1 MAIKRPAEPPSPS
14 STAREAQLQ
23 LGRPHGDSRPHAV
36 RPDRA
41 GKEQGRPAREGWWSE
56 ALQGGMCAASAASSI
71 TAPAQQHV
79 DMDWTWDA
87 RPGDGSQNSV
97 QVAGGRYRVRP
108 VVDRVNHARPHRRT
122 RGLRDS
128 MVLEGKADLQL
139 PPGRAPSGRA
149 ASLGAARLE
158 THDSSSYVALVCVKK
173 HNARGQAHGLARDR
187 AARCFD
193 CMAEAGTAALAGH
206 SPRVDAPPLRGRARR
221 VADAGDGPAG
231 TEKAIRRRCEPPSVA
246 DGDGRIHN
254 IGMTFVYHSHIM

>member
-14 STAREAQLQ
+14 STAREARLQ

-139 PPGRAPSGRA
+139 PPVLAFVLPIIFWERFDANGMRSETITVSTCTQRPHRTWSG
-149 ASLGAARLE
+149 AR
-158 THDSSSYVALVCVKK
+158 T
-173 HNARGQAHGLARDR
+173 
-187 AARCFD
+187 
-193 CMAEAGTAALAGH
+193 GTRSG
-206 SPRVDAPPLRGRARR
+206 S
-221 VADAGDGPAG
+221 
-231 TEKAIRRRCEPPSVA
+231 
-246 DGDGRIHN
+246 
-254 IGMTFVYHSHIM
+254 

>member
-14 STAREAQLQ
+14 STAREARLQ

-173 HNARGQAHGLARDR
+173 HNARGESTERRRWR
-187 AARCFD
+187 AAKVW
-193 CMAEAGTAALAGH
+193 AL
-206 SPRVDAPPLRGRARR
+206 RV
-221 VADAGDGPAG
+221 
-231 TEKAIRRRCEPPSVA
+231 
-246 DGDGRIHN
+246 
-254 IGMTFVYHSHIM
+254 

>member
-1 MAIKRPAEPPSPS
+1 MQSAHVLREVLCRQSAGAGPELRQRSGASSPPHRQERHVAGMAIKRPAEPPSPS
-14 STAREAQLQ
+14 STAREARLQ
-23 LGRPHGDSRPHAV
+23 LGRLHGDSRPHAV

-149 ASLGAARLE
+149 AGS
-158 THDSSSYVALVCVKK
+158 TS
-173 HNARGQAHGLARDR
+173 
-187 AARCFD
+187 
-193 CMAEAGTAALAGH
+193 T
-206 SPRVDAPPLRGRARR
+206 
-221 VADAGDGPAG
+221 
-231 TEKAIRRRCEPPSVA
+231 
-246 DGDGRIHN
+246 
-254 IGMTFVYHSHIM
+254 

>member
-14 STAREAQLQ
+14 STAREARLQ

-173 HNARGQAHGLARDR
+173 HNGRGEAHGTARDR
-187 AARCFD
+187 AARCFV
-193 CMAEAGTAALAGH
+193 
-206 SPRVDAPPLRGRARR
+206 RKR
-221 VADAGDGPAG
+221 
-231 TEKAIRRRCEPPSVA
+231 
-246 DGDGRIHN
+246 
-254 IGMTFVYHSHIM
+254 

>member
-14 STAREAQLQ
+14 STAREARLQ
-23 LGRPHGDSRPHAV
+23 LGRLHGDSRPHAV

-79 DMDWTWDA
+79 ETA
-87 RPGDGSQNSV
+87 VKTACRSQ
-97 QVAGGRYRVRP
+97 GGRYRVRP

-173 HNARGQAHGLARDR
+173 HNARG
-187 AARCFD
+187 
-193 CMAEAGTAALAGH
+193 ESTE
-206 SPRVDAPPLRGRARR
+206 RR
-221 VADAGDGPAG
+221 LLQVLG
-231 TEKAIRRRCEPPSVA
+231 
-246 DGDGRIHN
+246 
-254 IGMTFVYHSHIM
+254 

>member
-14 STAREAQLQ
+14 STAREARLQ

-149 ASLGAARLE
+149 ASLGALRRERHLSLHV
-158 THDSSSYVALVCVKK
+158 TVSS
-173 HNARGQAHGLARDR
+173 
-187 AARCFD
+187 
-193 CMAEAGTAALAGH
+193 
-206 SPRVDAPPLRGRARR
+206 LRTKARR
-221 VADAGDGPAG
+221 AGSAAYPSAAASAG
-231 TEKAIRRRCEPPSVA
+231 LILVN
-246 DGDGRIHN
+246 G
-254 IGMTFVYHSHIM
+254 

>member
-14 STAREAQLQ
+14 STAREARLQ

-97 QVAGGRYRVRP
+97 QVAGGRYRARP

-139 PPGRAPSGRA
+139 RATKTPPRSTGSCRRSPGRASMSSYSSTQTA
-149 ASLGAARLE
+149 TKSTE
-158 THDSSSYVALVCVKK
+158 QHDSCASGA
-173 HNARGQAHGLARDR
+173 QQ
-187 AARCFD
+187 
-193 CMAEAGTAALAGH
+193 
-206 SPRVDAPPLRGRARR
+206 
-221 VADAGDGPAG
+221 
-231 TEKAIRRRCEPPSVA
+231 
-246 DGDGRIHN
+246 
-254 IGMTFVYHSHIM
+254 

>member
-1 MAIKRPAEPPSPS
+1 MAIKRPAEPPSLS
-14 STAREAQLQ
+14 STVREARLQ
-23 LGRPHGDSRPHAV
+23 LGRPHCDSRPHAV

-97 QVAGGRYRVRP
+97 QVAGGRYRARP

-139 PPGRAPSGRA
+139 PPGRALSGRA
-149 ASLGAARLE
+149 ASLNASLGSGIALHKLAPRPATKSTGQHELRASGAPLRAAHYSILKGCACADAPAPPPSGPCAEDHCCRA
-158 THDSSSYVALVCVKK
+158 SRAAWQMR
-173 HNARGQAHGLARDR
+173 ARGWRAPKRRQGAPRRHVGLA
-187 AARCFD
+187 
-193 CMAEAGTAALAGH
+193 EYI
-206 SPRVDAPPLRGRARR
+206 RVL
-221 VADAGDGPAG
+221 
-231 TEKAIRRRCEPPSVA
+231 
-246 DGDGRIHN
+246 
-254 IGMTFVYHSHIM
+254 

>member
-14 STAREAQLQ
+14 STVREARLQ
-23 LGRPHGDSRPHAV
+23 LGRPHCDSRPHAV

-149 ASLGAARLE
+149 ALLGALRRERHALRNDHGVDLHTE
-158 THDSSSYVALVCVKK
+158 AASQVVRRTDWHAIGQLGVLTAWLKPALLHWRDTAPVWMLHRCGGEPGGWQTRATGRRAPKRRYGVA
-173 HNARGQAHGLARDR
+173 A
-187 AARCFD
+187 
-193 CMAEAGTAALAGH
+193 
-206 SPRVDAPPLRGRARR
+206 SPRASLMATG
-221 VADAGDGPAG
+221 
-231 TEKAIRRRCEPPSVA
+231 EYI
-246 DGDGRIHN
+246 I
-254 IGMTFVYHSHIM
+254 

>member
-14 STAREAQLQ
+14 STAREARLQ
-23 LGRPHGDSRPHAV
+23 LGRLHGDSRPHAV

-97 QVAGGRYRVRP
+97 QVAGGRYRARP

-187 AARCFD
+187 AASVFLTAWLKPALLHWRDTAPVWMLHRCGGKPGGWQTR
-193 CMAEAGTAALAGH
+193 ATGRRAPKRRYGVAASL
-206 SPRVDAPPLRGRARR
+206 
-221 VADAGDGPAG
+221 
-231 TEKAIRRRCEPPSVA
+231 IRR
-246 DGDGRIHN
+246 
-254 IGMTFVYHSHIM
+254 